1 MEDESCAY
9 TLDEA
14 LSTVGFGTFQSLALV
29 FAGVGWFSEAMEMN
43 LLSFIGPAVKSEW
56 SLSPTEESLLST
68 AVFGGMLI
76 GAYFWG
82 FISDMYGR
90 RMGIRCITAVAA
102 GAGFLSSFS
111 PNYGSLLVCRCLLGF
126 AVAGGHVF
134 GSWLLEFIPSAN
146 RGAWMLSLLFFWI
159 LGEVFEATI
168 AWIIMPRL
176 GWRWLLAISATP
188 SLVSLM
194 LSYFI
199 PESPRY
205 LHMQGKTNETL
216 RMLEKIAL
224 TNRTNLPTGSLVSDQ
239 EMIIDEEDS
248 TSEGRLL
255 PSSIKKTA
263 FHKSMLQLLSWDLLR
278 TTLLLWILHFTFTFA
293 YYGVVLMT
301 SALSS
306 GTDECA
312 STTNHLAGSKDSSL
326 YVSVF
331 IACLAEFPGFLI
343 ATVLVDRIGRKLSM
357 EILTVFG
364 LVLILPLS
372 SHQNQIVTTALL
384 FGARMFLF
392 AAFST
397 LTIYA
402 KEVYP
407 TCVRASGSGL
417 ATSMGRIGGMIC
429 PLVAVGLVRGC
440 HQTAAVVM
448 FGVVIIISGIC
459 ILFFKFETKGR
470 SLTDNIVTAA
480 Q

>member
-1 MEDESCAY
+1 MENQNNVY

-14 LSTVGFGTFQSLALV
+14 LSEVGFGNFQSLALV

-68 AVFGGMLI
+68 AVFAGMLI

-82 FISDMYGR
+82 FLSDSYGR
-90 RMGIRCITAVAA
+90 RMGLRCIAAVTV

-111 PNYGSLLVCRCLLGF
+111 PNYGSLLVLRCLLGF

-134 GSWLLEFIPSAN
+134 GSWLLEFIPSSN
-146 RGAWMLSLLFFWI
+146 RGAWMLSLLIFWI
-159 LGEVFEATI
+159 LGEVFEASI

-176 GWRWLLAISATP
+176 GWRWLLALSALP
-188 SLVSLM
+188 SLIALV
-194 LSYFI
+194 LSNFI

-205 LHMQGKTNETL
+205 LHMKGKTNETL
-216 RMLEKIAL
+216 RILEKIAL
-224 TNRTNLPTGSLVSDQ
+224 INHKKLPTGCLVSDQ
-239 EMIIDEEDS
+239 EMVIDEDDS
-248 TSEGRLL
+248 TSQVTLL
-255 PSSIKKTA
+255 SSSIKKTT
-263 FHKSMLQLLSWDLLR
+263 FLKSMFELLSSDLR
-278 TTLLLWILHFTFTFA
+278 GTTLLLWILHFTFTFA

-306 GTDECA
+306 GSNECA
-312 STTNHLAGSKDSSL
+312 SKTNNLEVSKDATL

-343 ATVLVDRIGRKLSM
+343 ATVLVDRIGRKLTM
-357 EILTVFG
+357 EILTIFG
-364 LVLILPLS
+364 LILILPLA
-372 SHQNQIVTTALL
+372 SHQNQVVTTALL
-384 FGARMFLF
+384 FGTRMFLF

-448 FGVVIIISGIC
+448 FGIVIVISGIC
-459 ILFFKFETKGR
+459 VLFFKFETKGR
-470 SLTDNIVTAA
+470 GLSDNIVSTA